1 VAVPEFHRTLRF
13 SSMEELKFAHVI
25 TLFAGDAVKW
35 SKAASG
41 LVTHVVVEEAPS
53 FSISDVLWP
62 LFCPGSSYC
71 ILLLMLTNGIWYCS
85 TQSVEKRRE
94 EKRREDEAW
103 KKDEETI
110 GERERVE
117 RGGRNQKGKGLGKGV
132 GQEHK
137 GKEED
142 EKNTPNKYRRTI
154 TPQHFHWVDCLIIM
168 GQKCRNITF
177 QGSRFAIRVC
187 IAVRNQFVSQSNTEL
202 QTHWT
207 ISWCNGRVKHTPH
220 NTSHPG
226 CHNCSLIHSRF
237 NC

>member
-1 VAVPEFHRTLRF
+1 MVFSTTYCVFVSFAGREALFAVAVPEFHRTLRF

-85 TQSVEKRRE
+85 TQSAEKRRE

-103 KKDEETI
+103 KKDEDTI

-117 RGGRNQKGKGLGKGV
+117 RGGRNQKGKGLGKGF

-142 EKNTPNKYRRTI
+142 EK
-154 TPQHFHWVDCLIIM
+154 
-168 GQKCRNITF
+168 
-177 QGSRFAIRVC
+177 
-187 IAVRNQFVSQSNTEL
+187 
-202 QTHWT
+202 
-207 ISWCNGRVKHTPH
+207 KHTKQIQKDH
-220 NTSHPG
+220 HTTTWTL
-226 CHNCSLIHSRF
+226 SLSWLLDHHGTEV
-237 NC
+237 